1 MFDFDESGR
10 NCRKN
15 NDVGHKWLGCFLSA
29 GAYGR
34 STLDTTYHLQ
44 AASRAFFANKQIL
57 CDKKVRLA
65 VRLRFF
71 DRVITPVALFAFGHR
86 TIRMIDLYQMDIT
99 FRKLLRAMVGPPP
112 GIDWSC
118 DWHVILHS
126 WNDRVQRFTNLF
138 RIKTWSRRCVE
149 HYWKSGRYAANLPP
163 ERWISRVLAWNPL
176 GRRRSGCPR
185 TSWPNKFI
193 SYTRYRH
200 FGNWQ
205 VLARDP
211 DLWRGLM
218 DDFCMFC
225 GRGSETP

>member
-1 MFDFDESGR
+1 
-10 NCRKN
+10 
-15 NDVGHKWLGCFLSA
+15 
-29 GAYGR
+29 
-34 STLDTTYHLQ
+34 
-44 AASRAFFANKQIL
+44 
-57 CDKKVRLA
+57 
-65 VRLRFF
+65 
-71 DRVITPVALFAFGHR
+71 
-86 TIRMIDLYQMDIT
+86 
-99 FRKLLRAMVGPPP
+99 MVGPPP

-138 RIKTWSRRCVE
+138 HIKTWSRRCVE
-149 HYWKSGRYAANLPP
+149 HYWKLGGYAANLPP

-185 TSWPNKFI
+185 TSWPSKFI

-200 FGNWQ
+200 LGNWQ

-225 GRGSETP
+225 GREWNAVVVCIILWCWFHLSHLRPNGLPTGVQVQSQNLAKTFFFDQHWLAFWKGFTPRVKSKGKQAGLYLLRGAKLYIRYMLISSKTREKHI